1 MSTEG
6 ASLCRGDPRGSFHRQ
21 SHIGFIRGVKM
32 GFGLCDGI
40 LQPMEFEFDG
50 NDTLV

>member
-1 MSTEG
+1 
-6 ASLCRGDPRGSFHRQ
+6 
-21 SHIGFIRGVKM
+21 M